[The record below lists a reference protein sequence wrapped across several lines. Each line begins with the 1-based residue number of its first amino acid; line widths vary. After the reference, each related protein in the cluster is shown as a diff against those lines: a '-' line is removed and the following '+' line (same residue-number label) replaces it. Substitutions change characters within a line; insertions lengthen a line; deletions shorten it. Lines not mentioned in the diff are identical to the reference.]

1 MELNKSNIKKIL
13 GIVAFAALFYT
24 RLQQWDRVSAFAGKI
39 FGYFFPFL
47 LGGGIAF
54 ILNVPMRF
62 LEERVVEPLLRQA
75 PKRLRRG
82 GRGISIALTLALVV
96 GVLFFGVA
104 RFGRDGA
111 IRGGRGAWRP
121 PRSPAMGL

>member
-24 RLQQWDRVSAFAGKI
+24 GLQQWDRVSAFAGKI

-75 PKRLRRG
+75 PKRLRDQHCADVGAGCGRPVFRG
-82 GRGISIALTLALVV
+82 LS
-96 GVLFFGVA
+96 GVA